1 MHIAVYAFDGIT
13 MFHLSIP
20 QMVFG
25 TVSRLG
31 LANWQVS
38 LFTTTSESVTPPQE
52 AAAPAEGAG
61 PPPST
66 APSRTTIRT
75 SEGYIL
81 GGLGGPEL
89 ASEADVVVV
98 PAWFSD
104 GRPAGEELCSLL
116 KTAHA
121 RGSLRRRPVPGG
133 DPLGRGRS
141 HRRAPGGDAL
151 AGLRADG
158 A

>member
-20 QMVFG
+20 QMVFD

-52 AAAPAEGAG
+52 AAAPAEGAA

-66 APSRTTIRT
+66 APSHTTAIRT
-75 SEGYIL
+75 SEATS
-81 GGLGGPEL
+81 L
-89 ASEADVVVV
+89 AVWEVRS
-98 PAWFSD
+98 WRT
-104 GRPAGEELCSLL
+104 RPTS
-116 KTAHA
+116 
-121 RGSLRRRPVPGG
+121 S
-133 DPLGRGRS
+133 
-141 HRRAPGGDAL
+141 
-151 AGLRADG
+151 
-158 A
+158 